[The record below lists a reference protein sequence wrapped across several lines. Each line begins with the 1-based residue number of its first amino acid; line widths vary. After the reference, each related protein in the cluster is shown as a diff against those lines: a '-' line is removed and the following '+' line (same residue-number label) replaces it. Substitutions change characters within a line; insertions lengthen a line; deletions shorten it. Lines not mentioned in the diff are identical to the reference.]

1 MYHVSF
7 PGFGIDVDIV
17 KQFDVFG
24 IPIYW
29 YGIIIATGL
38 MLAVIYGSLNAKRLG
53 ISADKLLNCVI
64 VGVIT
69 GIIGAR
75 LYFVLFQWDYYSVH
89 PDKILA
95 INEGG
100 LAIYG
105 GIIGALAGG
114 LIVGRKEKMNI
125 PALLDVAAVGFLIGQ
140 GIGRWGNFFNQEAYG
155 VATDLPWRMVS
166 EGTNGIAVHP
176 CFLYESV
183 WCLLGALLLHIFSY
197 TKMRKYHGQ
206 MALIYMV
213 WYGLERTFVEG
224 LRTDSLYIPNTD
236 FRVSQLLSAV
246 IAITGLVM
254 LIMLYKK
261 KYEKLVPY
269 EDEIKLAKFKK
280 PVYSSSSGDD
290 DFNSNE
296 ISSHS
301 VKIEL
306 DEVNQELSDKTASD
320 ESQTEK
326 TVEKPKASSTRRE
339 PVEPLEDNDTQEE
352 ASADEDGEDMLDIN
366 DVIGSKAEND
376 EQIDKILNDVKKYK
390 K

>member
-1 MYHVSF
+1 
-7 PGFGIDVDIV
+7 
-17 KQFDVFG
+17 
-24 IPIYW
+24 
-29 YGIIIATGL
+29 
-38 MLAVIYGSLNAKRLG
+38 
-53 ISADKLLNCVI
+53 
-64 VGVIT
+64 
-69 GIIGAR
+69 
-75 LYFVLFQWDYYSVH
+75 
-89 PDKILA
+89 
-95 INEGG
+95 
-100 LAIYG
+100 
-105 GIIGALAGG
+105 
-114 LIVGRKEKMNI
+114 
-125 PALLDVAAVGFLIGQ
+125 
-140 GIGRWGNFFNQEAYG
+140 
-155 VATDLPWRMVS
+155 
-166 EGTNGIAVHP
+166 
-176 CFLYESV
+176 
-183 WCLLGALLLHIFSY
+183 
-197 TKMRKYHGQ
+197 

-246 IAITGLVM
+246 IAITGLVV

-306 DEVNQELSDKTASD
+306 DDVNQELSDKTASD

-390 K
+390 E

>member
-7 PGFGIDVDIV
+7 PGLGIDVDIM

-24 IPIYW
+24 IQIYW

-38 MLAVIYGSLNAKRLG
+38 MLGVIYGSLNSKRLG

-64 VGVIT
+64 AGVIT

-75 LYFVLFQWDYYSVH
+75 LYFVLFQWDYYSAH
-89 PDKILA
+89 LDKILA

-114 LIVGRKEKMNI
+114 LIVGKKEKMNI
-125 PALLDVAAVGFLIGQ
+125 PALLDVAAMGFLIGQ

-155 VATDLPWRMVS
+155 TATELPWRMVS

-183 WCLLGALLLHIFSY
+183 WCLLGALLLHIFSH

-224 LRTDSLYIPNTD
+224 LRTDSLYIPNTEL
-236 FRVSQLLSAV
+236 RVSQILSAV
-246 IAITGLVM
+246 IAVTGLVI
-254 LIMLYKK
+254 LIVLYKK
-261 KYEKLVPY
+261 NYEKLVTY

-280 PVYSSSSGDD
+280 PVYSANSGNDA
-290 DFNSNE
+290 FNSNE

-301 VKIEL
+301 AKIEV
-306 DEVNQELSDKTASD
+306 DDVNEGLSDKKTSD
-320 ESQTEK
+320 ESNSEK
-326 TVEKPKASSTRRE
+326 AEEKPKAASTRRE
-339 PVEPLEDNDTQEE
+339 AVEPLDNAEKE
-352 ASADEDGEDMLDIN
+352 AASDDSSEDMLDIN
-366 DVIGSKAEND
+366 DIIGNGSKAEND

-390 K
+390 E